1 MQKLLQEYK
10 AWRKEILAYNYMFYL
25 AGWDSQTYAGGGDMT
40 AYSEYIPYLSLK
52 VHDLVTDSHIYEVV
66 CELARNKD
74 KLEKVEAHEIEVI
87 LKEMEESRKLPQ
99 DFVERQS
106 RIFAVS
112 PKVWQEAKTKDDFSI
127 FAPVLE
133 QVIQINKEHIGYLE
147 TPELKGYDKLL
158 DDFSCGYTQ
167 ADYDSFFD
175 KLIKELVPFVN
186 EVCEKCQAEG
196 LSFAREKYDKTRQE
210 KFIKYIAGAM
220 GYDESRGKIGESEH
234 PFTTGFGSGDV
245 RFTVHYYERDV
256 LSAIFSAIHEGGHA
270 LFEQNIDKNL
280 NDTFSFGCKDMA
292 LHESQSRFYE
302 NIIGRSREFWEAHLA
317 EFKKNFGTR
326 RLSVKEL
333 TADKMYKQVNIV
345 KNSFIRT
352 EADELTY
359 FKHIIVRYKME
370 QELLNGLSVNE
381 AEKRWNELFE
391 EFFGLTPPS
400 PALGILQDVHWTST
414 FGYFPSYALG
424 SAFSSQ
430 IFDAMNKDFDV
441 LGSLSQGNT
450 LRINEWLKEKI
461 HRYGNS
467 EYANKVFERAVG
479 GKFDPSHYINY
490 LKNKYSELYHVG
502 I

>member
-1 MQKLLQEYK
+1 
-10 AWRKEILAYNYMFYL
+10 
-25 AGWDSQTYAGGGDMT
+25 
-40 AYSEYIPYLSLK
+40 
-52 VHDLVTDSHIYEVV
+52 
-66 CELARNKD
+66 
-74 KLEKVEAHEIEVI
+74 
-87 LKEMEESRKLPQ
+87 
-99 DFVERQS
+99 
-106 RIFAVS
+106 
-112 PKVWQEAKTKDDFSI
+112 
-127 FAPVLE
+127 
-133 QVIQINKEHIGYLE
+133 
-147 TPELKGYDKLL
+147 
-158 DDFSCGYTQ
+158 
-167 ADYDSFFD
+167 
-175 KLIKELVPFVN
+175 
-186 EVCEKCQAEG
+186 
-196 LSFAREKYDKTRQE
+196 
-210 KFIKYIAGAM
+210 M

-381 AEKRWNELFE
+381 AEKDGTNSLKSFSVLLLRRRLWEYCRTFTGLRLSAISLPTPSAPLF
-391 EFFGLTPPS
+391 LLRSSTP
-400 PALGILQDVHWTST
+400 
-414 FGYFPSYALG
+414 
-424 SAFSSQ
+424 
-430 IFDAMNKDFDV
+430 
-441 LGSLSQGNT
+441 
-450 LRINEWLKEKI
+450 
-461 HRYGNS
+461 
-467 EYANKVFERAVG
+467 
-479 GKFDPSHYINY
+479 
-490 LKNKYSELYHVG
+490 
-502 I
+502 